1 MAEPV
6 EAIEMA
12 TLTFLG
18 KLFESGSVSSIT
30 VEMNNMEVEI
40 EAVNFNVSTGVLT
53 FKVVG

>member
-18 KLFESGSVSSIT
+18 KLFESGSVRGIT
-30 VEMNNMEVEI
+30 VEINNMEVEI
-40 EAVNFNVSTGVLT
+40 EAVNFNVGTGVLT